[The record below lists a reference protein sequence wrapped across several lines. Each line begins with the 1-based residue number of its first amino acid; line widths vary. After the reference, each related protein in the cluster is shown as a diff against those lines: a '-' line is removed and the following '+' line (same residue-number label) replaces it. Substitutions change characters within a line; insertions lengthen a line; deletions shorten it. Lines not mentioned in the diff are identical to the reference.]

1 MVTWAAPEAPW
12 AGLWAQGPWHIPRA
26 SRLLSLTTTETQ
38 GSGRPRG
45 AALSFL
51 WVLGGQAFYSA
62 KARGLRP
69 GEW

>member
-38 GSGRPRG
+38 GSGRPRELLRS
-45 AALSFL
+45 ASF
-51 WVLGGQAFYSA
+51 GF
-62 KARGLRP
+62 
-69 GEW
+69 